1 MRRAYTVQIAP
12 AVRKQLKSVPN
23 HDKKRILDK
32 IESLGINPRPAGY
45 KQLQG
50 FDNFFRIRI
59 GDFRII
65 YNIFDDVLIVAVV
78 KVANRRD
85 AYR

>member
-1 MRRAYTVQIAP
+1 MRPVYTVQIAP
-12 AVRKQLKSVPN
+12 AVRKQLKPLPKP
-23 HDKKRILDK
+23 DKKRILDK
-32 IESLGINPRPAGY
+32 IDSLGSNPRPAGY

-50 FDNFFRIRI
+50 FGNFFRVRV
-59 GDFRII
+59 GDYRII
-65 YNIFDDVLIVAVV
+65 YNILDDVLVVAVV